1 MCIQKWAFDI
11 WPVTSNQQFF
21 ARGNVVQFIKRS
33 CQYAAKMRVY
43 SYALTENKYTLIH
56 KDYKA
61 FLLEPQTSIGIN
73 VHFHMHILLDG
84 HRGLLL
90 KQAAVHVLLH
100 LVEHIGEVGGGH
112 LLDGHLCLHVVE
124 HSQGQGCG
132 DVASLPQVWVVQIR
146 CKSNQTISH
155 SLSFLA
161 LLDMGQYN
169 ICYDMDRGKMFVS

>member
-1 MCIQKWAFDI
+1 MQQKCEFTVMHSQKI
-11 WPVTSNQQFF
+11 N
-21 ARGNVVQFIKRS
+21 
-33 CQYAAKMRVY
+33 
-43 SYALTENKYTLIH
+43 TLSIH

-73 VHFHMHILLDG
+73 VHLHMHILLDG

-90 KQAAVHVLLH
+90 KQAVVHVLLH